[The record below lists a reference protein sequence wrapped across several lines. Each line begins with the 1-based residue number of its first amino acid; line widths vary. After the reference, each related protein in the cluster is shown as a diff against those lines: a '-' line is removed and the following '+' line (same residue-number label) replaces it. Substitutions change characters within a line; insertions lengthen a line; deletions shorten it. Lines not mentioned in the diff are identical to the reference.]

1 MLNIVLFGPPGSGKG
16 TQSIQLADRFG
27 LKHISTGD
35 IFREE
40 LANNTVLGQQ
50 AREYMDKGMLVPD
63 SVVIKMLSGKLDE
76 YLKEHPKGF
85 IFDGF
90 PRTIAQAESLD
101 RMLEEKGLSIS
112 GVLALEVED
121 EELVKRI
128 LNRGKTSGRSDD
140 TDVATIQKRIDVYK
154 AETAPVAG
162 FYEMGQKLRKI
173 IGVGSIDSIFERMV
187 EVVESFR

>member
-1 MLNIVLFGPPGSGKG
+1 
-16 TQSIQLADRFG
+16 
-27 LKHISTGD
+27 
-35 IFREE
+35 
-40 LANNTVLGQQ
+40 
-50 AREYMDKGMLVPD
+50 MDKGMLVPD